1 MDSSGHSIFGSYLGL
16 IFLVSLPSAILAC
29 YINNRK
35 KSFQGL
41 YAPIVFTL
49 FMILMLL
56 FNMDSSESGALVA
69 SAIMLFIGF
78 PILYFRSPICR
89 CSGIVCGK
97 FSSDP
102 SVDILGN
109 DFDDS
114 SFLSSS
120 SLSPLHQ
127 TKSVSHGI
135 LFCLGIVINCLATVR
150 EG

>member
-1 MDSSGHSIFGSYLGL
+1 MEGFFD
-16 IFLVSLPSAILAC
+16 
-29 YINNRK
+29 
-35 KSFQGL
+35 
-41 YAPIVFTL
+41 
-49 FMILMLL
+49 
-56 FNMDSSESGALVA
+56 
-69 SAIMLFIGF
+69 F

-120 SLSPLHQ
+120 SLSPLH
-127 TKSVSHGI
+127 
-135 LFCLGIVINCLATVR
+135 
-150 EG
+150 